1 MKNIYKEVIQMKL
14 RLRSPKWVAK
24 KTSDVLSREVS
35 REIGGDCC
43 IKITEAE
50 FGMKDKKVYARF
62 SVEGDMDR
70 VDFMEFVKMA
80 IKGEG
85 A

>member
-1 MKNIYKEVIQMKL
+1 MKL
-14 RLRSPKWVAK
+14 KLRAPKFVAK
-24 KTSDVLSREVS
+24 KASEVVS
-35 REIGGDCC
+35 EKVSAEIGGDCC

-70 VDFMEFVKMA
+70 SDFMNLIKMA
-80 IKGEG
+80 MSGEG

>member
-1 MKNIYKEVIQMKL
+1 MKL
-14 RLRSPKWVAK
+14 RIRAPKWAAK
-24 KTSDVLSREVS
+24 KTSEVVS
-35 REIGGDCC
+35 KKISDEIGGDCC

-62 SVEGDMDR
+62 SMEGDMDR
-70 VDFMEFVKMA
+70 SDFMNLIKMA
-80 IKGEG
+80 MKGEG